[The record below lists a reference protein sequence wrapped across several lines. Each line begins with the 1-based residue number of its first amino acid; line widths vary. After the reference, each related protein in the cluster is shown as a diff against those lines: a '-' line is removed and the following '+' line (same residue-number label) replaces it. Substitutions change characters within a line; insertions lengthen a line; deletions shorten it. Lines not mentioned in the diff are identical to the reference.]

1 MKSFYKST
9 TITSAH
15 IKPHQAFSPAG
26 DTTLENKTTVVATQE
41 MFLLPFTFSLSRSLM
56 EEKQDTKNVV

>member
-26 DTTLENKTTVVATQE
+26 DTTLENKTTVVAAQE
-41 MFLLPFTFSLSRSLM
+41 MFLLPFTFSLSQSLM